1 MRDDHREDHR
11 KEQNVSALE
20 LELRQAITDNGAG
33 EHLCNAAEQ
42 RKRSRIEQRF
52 EILIVVDDRFI
63 GIQRRIFRN
72 QLDHNID
79 KVLPAHKR
87 TGDL

>member
-1 MRDDHREDHR
+1 MRNDHREDHR

-20 LELRQAITDNGAG
+20 LELRQAVADDGAG
-33 EHLCNAAEQ
+33 KHLCNAAEQ

-52 EILIVVDDRFI
+52 EIFIVVDDSFI

-79 KVLPAHKR
+79 KILTAHKR